1 MKKLFFVL
9 FALLLSVSTASAKA
23 LTVSAAASLTH
34 AFNDVKA
41 AFEADNPGVTVY
53 MNYASSGAL
62 YRQIVQGAPSDV
74 YASANPKWMNKA
86 EEDGF
91 TVPGTRRNFT
101 QNALVLITPAD
112 NPAGIASV
120 NDLTKDNVTRVGVGT
135 PETVPA
141 GQYAKGSLEGMGL
154 YEKLASKYVFGETV
168 IQVLD
173 YTRRGEVD
181 AAFVYATDAIKG
193 GDQIK
198 IIQDMPLKK
207 PVTYPVV
214 ILKTTTDQDLSQ
226 RFLDF
231 LASPRGLSL
240 LEARGFRKP

>member
-1 MKKLFFVL
+1 LKKII
-9 FALLLSVSTASAKA
+9 ALLFILLLAASPASARE

-41 AFEADNPGVTVY
+41 AFEAENPGVTVI

-74 YASANPKWMNKA
+74 YASANPKWMNEA
-86 EEDGF
+86 EKGGF

-112 NPAGIASV
+112 NPAGITSV
-120 NDLTKDNVTRVGVGT
+120 QDLKEKSVTRVGLGT

-141 GQYAKGSLEGMGL
+141 GQYAKGSLESLGL
-154 YEKLASKYVFGETV
+154 YEALADKYVFTETV

-193 GDQIK
+193 GDQVQL
-198 IIQDMPLKK
+198 IQDMPLEK
-207 PVTYPVV
+207 PVTYPVA
-214 ILKTTTDQDLSQ
+214 ILKTTQDQELSQ
-226 RFLDF
+226 RFLNF
-231 LASPRGLSL
+231 LASPKGLSL